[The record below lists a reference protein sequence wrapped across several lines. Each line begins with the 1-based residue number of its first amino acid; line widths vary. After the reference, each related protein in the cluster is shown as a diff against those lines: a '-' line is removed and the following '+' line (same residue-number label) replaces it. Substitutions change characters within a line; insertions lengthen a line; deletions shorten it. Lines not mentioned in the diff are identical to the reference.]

1 MNNYDYWSLYD
12 LANGLSEQEYHNM
25 IAFMGVSGAGKS
37 YLLKNLPSRH
47 SFHVVTASELIK
59 RQIKSRESLSVS
71 SEQMRLSATN
81 DMQALL
87 IEAVIIERQ
96 TAKFPIILDCHAV
109 IDKGDYLDLVPTDVF
124 EKIGVLRVI
133 HLVVSP
139 GEIWSRRR
147 GDISRTR
154 PEINVEQLAD
164 HQNRSVAHARAISL
178 AIQAEYFETNGSDLC
193 ELLNIKS

>member
-1 MNNYDYWSLYD
+1 
-12 LANGLSEQEYHNM
+12 M

-37 YLLKNLPSRH
+37 YLLKNLPSRY

-109 IDKGDYLDLVPTDVF
+109 IDKGDYLDPVPTDVF

-139 GEIWSRRR
+139 SEIWSRRR
-147 GDISRTR
+147 GDNSRTR
-154 PEINVEQLAD
+154 PEINVERLAQ
-164 HQNRSVAHARAISL
+164 HQNSSIAHARAISL
-178 AIQAEYFETNGSDLC
+178 AIQAEYVETNGSDLN
-193 ELLNIKS
+193 ELLKMNC

>member
-1 MNNYDYWSLYD
+1 
-12 LANGLSEQEYHNM
+12 M

-37 YLLKNLPSRH
+37 YLLKNLPSRY

-96 TAKFPIILDCHAV
+96 TAKFPIILDCYAV
-109 IDKGDYLDLVPTDVF
+109 IDKGDYLDPVPTDVF

-133 HLVVSP
+133 HLVFAPARYGLGVEVTTLVHALKSTLS
-139 GEIWSRRR
+139 GLRNTKIVALHMR
-147 GDISRTR
+147 G
-154 PEINVEQLAD
+154 QLA
-164 HQNRSVAHARAISL
+164 
-178 AIQAEYFETNGSDLC
+178 
-193 ELLNIKS
+193 